1 MENHIIF
8 GLENEKEKENIGNKL
23 DDFEIL
29 QTLGKGSYGYVAKV
43 KSKLNNEIYAMKM
56 IDFSLIKDQIEV
68 ELSLNEIKIIQS
80 LDSPHIIKYYNSFS
94 VDKKMYILMEY
105 INNGDIKGYIAAHQ
119 NMGKPIPEDELWEL
133 FYQCMSGLSCIHQNN
148 LIHRDIKPANLFLTD
163 DKTIKIG
170 DFGVSANR
178 NKNQNQNTQTKSGKE
193 TMMIGTPLYMSPE
206 MFKHEKYGSKVD
218 IYSLGCTFHEMCY
231 YFVPRIPIPV
241 MNMNLEIST
250 ELQEVAPKFNAVF
263 YSQDVTNLIKL
274 MIEKDPKKRP
284 ATQDVFNIIKN
295 KYNSTKKQNSS
306 INSVYKCLFSFQG
319 FKKRL
324 LKHKDNIGPSKPIS
338 CSFKIAYDNRNNIN
352 NWANQLKLIRD
363 LLTFNNSC
371 FIDPGEI
378 EPEELIDFIL
388 KKLHIENNK
397 LLNTYSRLYTLD
409 SDPDISNRP
418 ALLTKYYA
426 NFLNIFKSFI
436 SDLFFGTLETSA
448 TCFKCTRV
456 KYYFENY
463 YYLTLD
469 LNQAIKCGI
478 NPNYN
483 DFIQNCIKNEIS
495 SSVNKERF
503 CPYCNSKEM
512 QKENRKIQT
521 LPSHLIINI
530 KNEDKISDNQNV
542 NFPFS
547 LNFSFLNL
555 DYSQGDY
562 SLVGII
568 KKFVDKGKK
577 YFGAIYADY
586 ENPNQAQWILSD
598 GVNFQ
603 SIQTPL
609 NHSVGK
615 AIMLFYS
622 SKNN

>member
-1 MENHIIF
+1 MENHIL
-8 GLENEKEKENIGNKL
+8 LEQQKEKVNEFIGNQL

-43 KSKLNNEIYAMKM
+43 KSKINNKIYAMKM
-56 IDFSLIKDQIEV
+56 IDFSLIKDQIEI
-68 ELSLNEIKIIQS
+68 ELSYNEIKIIQS
-80 LDSPHIIKYYNSFS
+80 LDSPHIIKYYTSFS

-119 NMGKPIPEDELWEL
+119 NMGKPIPEEELWEL

-178 NKNQNQNTQTKSGKE
+178 NKNQNSQTKNGKE

-241 MNMNLEIST
+241 MNMNLEITT
-250 ELQEVAPKFNAVF
+250 ELQDVAPKFNAGF
-263 YSQDVTNLIKL
+263 YSQDVANLIKL

-284 ATQDVFNIIKN
+284 ATQDIFNVIKD
-295 KYNSTKKQNSS
+295 KYNSIKKQNSS
-306 INSVYKCLFSFQG
+306 INSVYKCLFSFQS
-319 FKKRL
+319 FKNRI
-324 LKHKDNIGPSKPIS
+324 LKHKDNIDQNKPIS
-338 CSFKIAYDNRNNIN
+338 YSFLIAYTNKNNIN
-352 NWANQLKLIRD
+352 NLGYYLKLIRD
-363 LLTFNNSC
+363 LLTYNNSC

-378 EPEELIDFIL
+378 EPTELIDFIL
-388 KKLHIENNK
+388 KKVHIENNR
-397 LLNTYSRLYTLD
+397 LPNTFSRLFNYDT
-409 SDPDISNRP
+409 DPDIYNRQT
-418 ALLTKYYA
+418 LKTKYFA
-426 NFLNIFKSFI
+426 NFLNFFKSFI

-448 TCFKCTRV
+448 KCFKCQKT

-469 LNQAIKCGI
+469 LDQAIKCGI
-478 NPNYN
+478 NPNFQ
-483 DFIQNCIKNEIS
+483 DFIQNCIQKEIS
-495 SSVNKERF
+495 SYVNNQRF
-503 CPYCNSKEM
+503 CPNCNNQEM
-512 QKENRKIQT
+512 HYENRKIQT
-521 LPSHLIINI
+521 LPSNLIISI
-530 KNEDKISDNQNV
+530 KNEDKIGDNQII
-542 NFPFS
+542 NFPFV

-555 DYSQGDY
+555 EYPTGNY
-562 SLVGII
+562 NLVGII
-568 KKFVDKGKK
+568 KKYVDKGKK
-577 YFGAIYADY
+577 YFATIYADF
-586 ENPNQAQWILSD
+586 ENQNQGQWILSD
-598 GVNFQ
+598 GVEFQ
-603 SIQTPL
+603 PIPTPL
-609 NHSVGK
+609 NHAIGK

-622 SKNN
+622 SDK